1 MKQELLTLGEHMG
14 SFPAFCGITE
24 CCSYFLVV
32 CVVFLTLFVY
42 SIIVPNISCVSGMS
56 TGACNS
62 CQSRDKKI
70 VTNPHGLSGPFNAP
84 SSSSSNKYRTALWH
98 IHRAFKSNQKVL
110 FKVGTFYNNQHKLSR
125 AFQTDTIHVNILS
138 MHKQ

>member
-24 CCSYFLVV
+24 CCSYFLAV

-56 TGACNS
+56 TGACYS
-62 CQSRDKKI
+62 CQSRDKKNCDKPPVDCLGHSMLLLLLLLPI
-70 VTNPHGLSGPFNAP
+70 STGPLSGIFTGPCHYPRKYTINA
-84 SSSSSNKYRTALWH
+84 
-98 IHRAFKSNQKVL
+98 
-110 FKVGTFYNNQHKLSR
+110 
-125 AFQTDTIHVNILS
+125 
-138 MHKQ
+138 